1 MLIYWPVGLA
11 CVAAMS
17 LVSGLFM
24 AREDRERLGQKTLS
38 VSLGFFMSGLE
49 ILGIIRVSDSD
60 LGAHADTPGP
70 LIIACNHP
78 ALWDAPL
85 VMRRIGRVICVM
97 KADVQLNPLLRNGS
111 SFAGFVPNAP
121 RLRMIRE
128 AVKRLNAGGR
138 LLLFPEGTRTREENG
153 LINDFRPGLA
163 LLAKQSGAPVLPV
176 FISSDSPYLRKG
188 WPLWKMAKFPISI
201 TIRVGEQISIRP
213 DERVRDFS
221 ERLEERFRDE
231 LGREPRMDADGR
243 G

>member
-1 MLIYWPVGLA
+1 VRFFAAQVFMLIYWPVGLV

-17 LVSGLFM
+17 LVSSLLM
-24 AREDRERLGQKTLS
+24 ERNERERLGQKTLS
-38 VSLGFFMSGLE
+38 VSLGGFMSGLE
-49 ILGIIRVSDSD
+49 VLGIIRVSDDD
-60 LGAHADTPGP
+60 LKAHADTPGP

-97 KADVQLNPLLRNGS
+97 KADVQLNPILRNGS

-128 AVKRLNAGGR
+128 AVKRLNDGGR
-138 LLLFPEGTRTREENG
+138 LLLFPEGTRTRKENG
-153 LINDFRPGLA
+153 PINDFRPGLA

-176 FISSDSPYLRKG
+176 FITSDSPYLRKG
-188 WPLWKMAKFPISI
+188 WPLWRMPKFPISI
-201 TIRVGEQISIRP
+201 SIRVGEAISIMP

-221 ERLEERFRDE
+221 ERLERRFRSE
-231 LGREPRMDADGR
+231 LG
-243 G
+243 